1 MNLDFKPFDL
11 LGNVYK
17 NGNIFFH
24 PTTDQLY
31 STINNKIKVFDLKD
45 NISSIMP
52 FTSNFNIVKFTL
64 SPSGRLAFII
74 DCLGRG
80 FLVNTS
86 KGVSL
91 AQLKLTKHVGDV
103 KFSPCSKYIAIAFDG
118 KIEVFLLNKVTFDSF
133 NAWIRTTSLTISTNK
148 MTTLNWSDDGELII
162 AGGED
167 KKFVVFRPRKEICT
181 DFKRNIPYRLID
193 AHKGSIVNCF
203 FLKNSYDCL
212 TIDDRGLLSLWKS
225 NKAFGKLD
233 EKDGEEEKVTF
244 VFYERKK
251 KMNINDSAS
260 VARNVECTSA
270 TFHSKNNILVTSFS
284 NGAIVFHEIPTF
296 SLIQSLKVGDVSVKS
311 VAFNKDGD
319 WLGIASGGGSL
330 GQVAVWEWQSECYIM
345 NQQSHTHIISCV
357 KYSPCGSL
365 LATGGMDG
373 KVKVWDGRSGNCLI
387 TFTEHKSSITGICWS
402 EGGNVVLSSSLDGV
416 VRAHDMKRY
425 RNFRTFKCPDQTQL
439 HGVITD
445 ATSDLVISMAKD
457 EYKIYI
463 WAMNTGNLVD
473 VISGHSSRLSGI
485 SFFGNN
491 LASVSWDKTLRITN
505 IVDNG
510 SEVISL
516 NDEALDVSYSPCGK
530 ILAVLTFNSTIT
542 LYDTHNSSIMGIIET
557 KYDVDSGRG
566 AFETIKKETSQR
578 NKTFEFIEFS
588 PDSNLIIAGG
598 NTNHICIYSVK
609 DRILLK
615 KLQMTINFSFDGV
628 MSDIN
633 YKQLS
638 EFGNLDFFE
647 MSSDEDE
654 DDYGKKKK
662 MALAG
667 SKISDKSERSYK
679 PTMRANAISFSPTAR
694 CFAIANTEGVL
705 IYSLDRY
712 EKFDPFLLETTV
724 TPQIIIQLLNTKDF
738 CKALIMSLKL
748 NDNSF
753 IIRSLLETPIED
765 VKFVTQQMPY
775 LYAEKLLNWIAINWK
790 KVTKSHIEYVY
801 NFMDNLILNHFQN
814 FKNNARSILPSINA
828 LVQEIAHQRKLYI
841 DVGKKNKSSIEYL
854 LTVRRK
860 NKFRNLPKEIGTR

>member
-1 MNLDFKPFDL
+1 MDLDFKPFDL

-17 NGNIFFH
+17 NGNIIFH
-24 PTTDQLY
+24 PITDQLY

-64 SPSGRLAFII
+64 SPSGKLAFII

-80 FLVNTS
+80 FLVNTA

-91 AQLKLTKHVGDV
+91 AQLKLTKHIGDV

-133 NAWIRTTSLTISTNK
+133 NAWVKTTSLTVSTNK

-167 KKFVVFRPRKEICT
+167 KKFVVFKPGKQICT
-181 DFKRNIPYRLID
+181 DFKKKFPFRLID
-193 AHKGSIVNCF
+193 AHKGGIVNCF
-203 FLKNSYDCL
+203 FLKDSYDCL
-212 TIDDRGLLSLWKS
+212 TIDERGLASLWRS
-225 NKAFGKLD
+225 NKTYGKLD
-233 EKDGEEEKVTF
+233 EKINDEDKLTF
-244 VFYERKK
+244 VVYERENKL
-251 KMNINDSAS
+251 NINDSAS

-270 TFHSKNNILVTSFS
+270 TFHAKNNILVTSFS

-296 SLIQSLKVGDVSVKS
+296 SLIQSLKVGDVAVKC

-319 WLGIASGGGSL
+319 WVGIASGGSSL
-330 GQVAVWEWQSECYIM
+330 GQIAVWEWQSECYIM
-345 NQQSHTHIISCV
+345 NQQSHTHIISYV

-365 LATGGMDG
+365 IATGGMDG
-373 KVKVWDGRSGNCLI
+373 KVKVWDGKSGNCLV
-387 TFTEHKSSITGICWS
+387 TFSEHKSSITGICWS
-402 EGGNVVLSSSLDGV
+402 EGGNVVLSSSLDGS

-425 RNFRTFKCPDQTQL
+425 RNFRTFICPEQTQL
-439 HGVITD
+439 HGVIVD
-445 ATSDLVISMAKD
+445 ATGDLVISMAKD

-463 WAMNTGNLVD
+463 WSMDTGHLVD
-473 VISGHSSRLSGI
+473 VVSGHSSRISGI

-505 IVDNG
+505 IVDNV

-516 NDEALDVSYSPCGK
+516 SDEALDISYSPC
-530 ILAVLTFNSTIT
+530 
-542 LYDTHNSSIMGIIET
+542 GIIET

-598 NTNHICIYSVK
+598 NTNHVCIYSVK
-609 DRILLK
+609 DRMLLK
-615 KLQMTINFSFDGV
+615 KIKMTINFSFDGV
-628 MSDIN
+628 MSNIN
-633 YKQLS
+633 YRQLS
-638 EFGNLDFFE
+638 EFGNLDFVE
-647 MSSDEDE
+647 MSSDEDD
-654 DDYGKKKK
+654 DDYCKKKS

-679 PTMRANAISFSPTAR
+679 PTMRVNALSFSPTAR
-694 CFAIANTEGVL
+694 CFAVANTEGVL

-724 TPQIIIQLLNTKDF
+724 TPQIIKQLLNTKDF

-748 NDNSF
+748 NDDHF
-753 IIRSLLETPIED
+753 IIRSLLEIPLED
-765 VKFVTQQMPY
+765 VKFVTQKMPY
-775 LYAEKLLNWIAINWK
+775 LYAEKMLNWIAANWK

-801 NFMDNLILNHFQN
+801 NFMDNLILSHFQN
-814 FKNNARSILPSINA
+814 FKNNARNILPSING
-828 LVQEIAHQRKLYI
+828 LIQEISHQRKVYI
-841 DVGKKNKSSIEYL
+841 DVGKKNKCTIEYL
-854 LTVRRK
+854 LTVRKK
-860 NKFRNLPKEIGTR
+860 NKFRNLPKESNM